1 MFVHI
6 HNPNQ
11 PALRRAFTLVE
22 LLMVIML
29 IGIMTSFVLVALAG
43 AARTAQEDR
52 TKAQILKIHELIMG
66 NWEQYRY
73 RRVPQTRLMREI
85 TNRPATGR
93 QTQVMALERLNAL
106 RELMRME
113 MPSFMLDVTTPA
125 SKLRDMLTN
134 QPYQPS
140 VWRAYN
146 RRAAAASW
154 TVQYQDA
161 ECLYLILS
169 QIRDADSSALEFFK
183 ESEITDLDGDG
194 MKEIVDAWGNPI
206 RWMLWAPSY
215 ISPLQVPMSVDDQ
228 QQDPFDIATVGQAYD
243 DRKNRNN
250 IPDAFEGEY
259 WELPRM
265 LYPLIYSAGPDG
277 KHGIV
282 LEVND
287 GAMSWSEAF
296 NNPYDRTTGLH
307 LLGAVSELNPDALA
321 DDISNHYLTTR

>member
-52 TKAQILKIHELIMG
+52 TKAQILKIHELIME

-161 ECLYLILS
+161 ECLYLDSVPDSGCRFIRVGVL
-169 QIRDADSSALEFFK
+169 QGIRDYGSGWRRHERD
-183 ESEITDLDGDG
+183 
-194 MKEIVDAWGNPI
+194 
-206 RWMLWAPSY
+206 RRR
-215 ISPLQVPMSVDDQ
+215 
-228 QQDPFDIATVGQAYD
+228 VGQSD
-243 DRKNRNN
+243 SM
-250 IPDAFEGEY
+250 DA
-259 WELPRM
+259 
-265 LYPLIYSAGPDG
+265 
-277 KHGIV
+277 V
-282 LEVND
+282 
-287 GAMSWSEAF
+287 GAK
-296 NNPYDRTTGLH
+296 LH
-307 LLGAVSELNPDALA
+307 LTVAGTDVC
-321 DDISNHYLTTR
+321 R